1 MVAFPKTSVRQLV
14 LNQPGNRSSAPESSI
29 VAVLVIQD
37 MLKQDRAPIWSDIR
51 STGRRGHEVDTDDME
66 MPVAI
71 RHIVSAIIIPAPG
84 MEDDKSTAD
93 VMTACDLKG
102 KGPGHV
108 WAPIMHP
115 KALLRGH

>member
-1 MVAFPKTSVRQLV
+1 
-14 LNQPGNRSSAPESSI
+14 
-29 VAVLVIQD
+29 
-37 MLKQDRAPIWSDIR
+37 
-51 STGRRGHEVDTDDME
+51 
-66 MPVAI
+66 
-71 RHIVSAIIIPAPG
+71 
-84 MEDDKSTAD
+84 